1 MLVIDLCMKVKHQ
14 NLIPLKLH
22 VCQLSLNMQT
32 QISLNTLK
40 LHNERLDK
48 LLVRLEENFGWKPI
62 HPKEDVQTIMYRA
75 GQASVIE
82 YIKSIMDFYISQF
95 TLACPALYIIV
106 FMSSLGWIGFHPKF
120 SSSLVISLSNL
131 SL

>member
-14 NLIPLKLH
+14 SLMTPKLRE
-22 VCQLSLNMQT
+22 CQLSLNMQT

-48 LLVRLEENFGWKPI
+48 LLTRLEENFGWKPI

-82 YIKSIMDFYISQF
+82 YIKSIMEEEI
-95 TLACPALYIIV
+95 
-106 FMSSLGWIGFHPKF
+106 
-120 SSSLVISLSNL
+120 
-131 SL
+131 